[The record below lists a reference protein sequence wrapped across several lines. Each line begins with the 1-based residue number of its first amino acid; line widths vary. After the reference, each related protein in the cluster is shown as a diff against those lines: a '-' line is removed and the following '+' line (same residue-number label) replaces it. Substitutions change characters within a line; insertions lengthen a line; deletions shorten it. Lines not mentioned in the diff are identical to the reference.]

1 MTVVDPV
8 GDFVATY
15 DGPQNPD
22 LDVTSFS
29 VNFDTV
35 ANNFLLNAVF
45 AGAINPSGPGFYVVG
60 VNTGTPTLNFASL
73 GLPGVTFNKV
83 IVIQKDGSAAI
94 GPSSLA
100 SLGGSVTVNGDHF
113 DALVPLSALL
123 PATGADPL
131 HFGFNI
137 WPRGGT
143 PAQLKQPISDFAP
156 DNAVLASVPE
166 ASTWATMILGFG
178 LVGVF
183 LRGRPVRYQFGQR
196 TARLT

>member
-1 MTVVDPV
+1 
-8 GDFVATY
+8 
-15 DGPQNPD
+15 
-22 LDVTSFS
+22 
-29 VNFDTV
+29 
-35 ANNFLLNAVF
+35 
-45 AGAINPSGPGFYVVG
+45 
-60 VNTGTPTLNFASL
+60 LNFASL

-94 GPSSLA
+94 GASSLA

-123 PATGADPL
+123 PATGADAA

-143 PAQLKQPISDFAP
+143 PAELKQPISDFAP

-166 ASTWATMILGFG
+166 ASTWAMMILGFG
-178 LVGVF
+178 LVGAF
-183 LRGRPVRYQFGQR
+183 LRRRRVRYQYGQP
-196 TARLT
+196 TARFA